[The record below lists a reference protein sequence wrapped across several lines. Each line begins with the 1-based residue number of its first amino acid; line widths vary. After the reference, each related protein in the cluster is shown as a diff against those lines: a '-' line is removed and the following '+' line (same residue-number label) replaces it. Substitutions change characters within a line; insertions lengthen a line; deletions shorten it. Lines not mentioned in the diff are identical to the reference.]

1 MSDRRNPVWPYWTDW
16 YEEEEPIDN
25 DSTLWMVWLAQQGK
39 VTHVSASWIM
49 YTAHGAMQSLFSCIS
64 FTDRNS
70 RDKTLELN
78 KHIFESKGTMK
89 ILSMSVPSQ
98 HPSHK
103 IEEISI
109 RTTIMPAVSLHYFG
123 AWILH
128 DHPGRMPGFKW
139 LNTKRVSKIKRQSFL
154 LYFPV
159 QSVNLEYFAITQ
171 LSFNLQEEQK
181 RYLSVQVTIILIL
194 LMSISGKNV
203 RN

>member
-16 YEEEEPIDN
+16 YEKEEPIDN
-25 DSTLWMVWLAQQGK
+25 DSTLWMV
-39 VTHVSASWIM
+39 
-49 YTAHGAMQSLFSCIS
+49 CIS
-64 FTDRNS
+64 TARESDSCFCVMNNVYGTRSNAIS
-70 RDKTLELN
+70 LSLYFFHQQNIRDKTLELN

-98 HPSHK
+98 HHSHK

-109 RTTIMPAVSLHYFG
+109 RTAIMPAVSLHYFG

-128 DHPGRMPGFKW
+128 DQLGRMPGFKW
-139 LNTKRVSKIKRQSFL
+139 LNTKRVSKIRRQSFL

-181 RYLSVQVTIILIL
+181 RYLSVQVTIIFIL
-194 LMSISGKNV
+194 LMSISGKKV